1 MKLKF
6 RIYDNKIGQFIT
18 HGMKD
23 KLVKKSIDFNTN
35 EEVTLQQD
43 NFTFLQFTGL
53 HDSNLKEIYIG
64 DLVYCGEY
72 EFPYE
77 VMIND
82 FSQIPVIDSELGQE
96 FLYKVNGKL
105 KVVGNVHE
113 GFTE

>member
-1 MKLKF
+1 MQNIKF
-6 RIYDNKIGQFIT
+6 RFFREK
-18 HGMKD
+18 
-23 KLVKKSIDFNTN
+23 VKEMVYGFQGCQLTYVLDLWESEIHVS
-35 EEVTLQQD
+35 EPM
-43 NFTFLQFTGL
+43 QFTGL
-53 HDSNLKEIYIG
+53 HDINLKEIYIG

>member
-1 MKLKF
+1 MYSWKEIQELSMNAFFQKSDPQGKYKL
-6 RIYDNKIGQFIT
+6 
-18 HGMKD
+18 M
-23 KLVKKSIDFNTN
+23 
-35 EEVTLQQD
+35 
-43 NFTFLQFTGL
+43 QFTGL
-53 HDSNLKEIYIG
+53 HDKNLKEIYIG